1 VLNVLVVFTGPD
13 QVSGKVVLF
22 ATAALPVALPVKDS
36 VPLMLVADGLALAD
50 DDDDEPQAA
59 APVSSAAAATAS
71 SGLGHMPVI

>member
-1 VLNVLVVFTGPD
+1 
-13 QVSGKVVLF
+13 
-22 ATAALPVALPVKDS
+22 LPVALPVKDS